1 MISKQDLRVGNILYY
16 ARIMPKVGVYD
27 VCELIVRTLGD
38 NWFVGLDKRDKRAY
52 LFSYNDLNKRV
63 YVNRKCAL
71 AIVQEAEKNKT
82 IRTFTI
88 DKED

>member
-1 MISKQDLRVGNILYY
+1 MIAKQDLKVGNMLYY

-27 VCELIVRTLGD
+27 VCELMVRTLGD
-38 NWFVGLDKRDKRAY
+38 GWFVGIDKRDKRAY

-63 YVNRKCAL
+63 YANRKYAL
-71 AIVQEAEKNKT
+71 AIVQEAEKDKT

-88 DKED
+88 DNED